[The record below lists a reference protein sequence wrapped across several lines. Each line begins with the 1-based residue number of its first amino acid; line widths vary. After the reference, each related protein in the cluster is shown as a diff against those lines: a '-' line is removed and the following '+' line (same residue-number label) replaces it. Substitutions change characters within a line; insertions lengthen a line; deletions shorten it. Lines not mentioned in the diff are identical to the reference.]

1 MRALSILSGAFAMG
15 LAMPASAYTID
26 ADLSDWG
33 VQRNGNVADWT
44 PHALA
49 KAWTV
54 EDQTGG
60 RGAYLTPGYGGQ
72 AYDVEALYVDYDASY
87 LYLALV
93 TGHSPLTSNSG
104 GNYAAGDFG
113 IDFGRNG
120 SYEFGLETTGSNGK
134 VSGGLYAVSTWG
146 AGLWGA
152 ANEGPTSILNGALL
166 GMGEVEYS
174 TSGVAN
180 MGTYVSDKHYF
191 YEARIPVALFGSYW
205 GSGDAFDVHWTMNC
219 ANDSLVVDPVP
230 GAHVP
235 EPGTLA
241 LLPLGLLGMFG
252 WRVAVATD
260 QRARKSSSL
269 AMASCRRASGWV

>member
-1 MRALSILSGAFAMG
+1 MVFAESISFLTLTQRIAMRALSILSGAFAMG

-205 GSGDAFDVHWTMNC
+205 GGGDAFDVHWTMNC

-252 WRVAVATD
+252 VA
-260 QRARKSSSL
+260 
-269 AMASCRRASGWV
+269 RRRRD